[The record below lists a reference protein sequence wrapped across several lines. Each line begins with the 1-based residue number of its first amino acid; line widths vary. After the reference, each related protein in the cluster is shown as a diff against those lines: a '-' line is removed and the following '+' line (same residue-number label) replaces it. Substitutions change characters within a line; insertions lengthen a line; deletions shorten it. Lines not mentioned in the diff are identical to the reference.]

1 MGLQSNIHVVSDGA
15 VWTRQQAATAF
26 GQQGSFLVDFYHV
39 CEYLCEASESISK
52 QPSRWMNTQKKRL
65 KAGRA
70 RVVIKELQ
78 KHLET
83 ESTPEANA
91 PVRKAFRYLSNRQDA
106 LAYQQALEDGLP
118 IGSGLIE
125 SGHKHVLQARM
136 KLPGAA
142 WSIHNAEFFVRAR
155 AFRANKLWPSYWKQ
169 AA

>member
-1 MGLQSNIHVVSDGA
+1 
-15 VWTRQQAATAF
+15 
-26 GQQGSFLVDFYHV
+26 
-39 CEYLCEASESISK
+39 
-52 QPSRWMNTQKKRL
+52 MNTQKKRL

-70 RVVIKELQ
+70 QVVIKELQ

-91 PVRKAFRYLSNRQDA
+91 PLRKAFRYLSNRQDA
-106 LAYQQALEDGLP
+106 LAYRQALEDGLP

-142 WSIHNAEFFVRAR
+142 WSIQNAESFVRAR
-155 AFRANKLWPSYWKQ
+155 AFRANKLWPAYWKQ

>member
-1 MGLQSNIHVVSDGA
+1 
-15 VWTRQQAATAF
+15 
-26 GQQGSFLVDFYHV
+26 
-39 CEYLCEASESISK
+39 
-52 QPSRWMNTQKKRL
+52 MNTQKKRL

-70 RVVIKELQ
+70 WVVIKELQ

-142 WSIHNAEFFVRAR
+142 WSIHNAEAFVRTR